1 MNDDARLP
9 PTATPV
15 TGESTGSV
23 PFQARA
29 LRADVLV
36 VDDEADV
43 RRSMCEVLRTSGFS
57 VNEAEDGAV
66 AFGLLRENRYGMI
79 LLDIRMPKLD
89 GVSLIEALVELPP
102 VIVHSAFTLSAE
114 ERQRLGVKVVR
125 YLHKPVSPQELLSA
139 VQNVLGSGSDV

>member
-1 MNDDARLP
+1 M
-9 PTATPV
+9 TS
-15 TGESTGSV
+15 GGTGSV
-23 PFQARA
+23 PFEART

-57 VNEAEDGAV
+57 VVEAEDGAA
-66 AFGLLRENRYGMI
+66 AFGLLRENRYGMV

-102 VIVHSAFTLSAE
+102 VVVHSAFSLSAE
-114 ERQRLGVKVVR
+114 ERQRLGVKVVQ
-125 YLHKPVSPQELLSA
+125 YLHKPVSPQQLLGA
-139 VQNVLGSGSDV
+139 VHGILGPAPGT

>member
-1 MNDDARLP
+1 MTAKDAESIS
-9 PTATPV
+9 V
-15 TGESTGSV
+15 STG
-23 PFQARA
+23 ARQ
-29 LRADVLV
+29 ADVLV

-66 AFGLLRENRYGMI
+66 AFGMLRDNRYGMV

-89 GVSLIEALVELPP
+89 GVSLIEALVEPPP

-114 ERQRLGVKVVR
+114 ERQRLGVKVVQ

-139 VQNVLGSGSDV
+139 VRGVLDSASDA

>member
-1 MNDDARLP
+1 M
-9 PTATPV
+9 
-15 TGESTGSV
+15 TGSNTGSI
-23 PFQARA
+23 PFEART

-43 RRSMCEVLRTSGFS
+43 RRSMCEILRTSGFS
-57 VNEAEDGAV
+57 VSEAEDGAV
-66 AFGLLRENRYGMI
+66 AFGLLRENRYGMV
-79 LLDIRMPKLD
+79 LLDIRMPRLD

-102 VIVHSAFTLSAE
+102 VVVHSAFSLSAE

-139 VQNVLGSGSDV
+139 VHGVLG